1 MFICY
6 YLDLIVLSCRRN
18 SKRSKHLRLPSERLG
33 CQKWTNLISQA
44 WARLRC
50 RRQKPRQKLALYLF
64 RLKRVAKLAG
74 RQLAHHGCDPT
85 HSISTA
91 SRQKKASLGRKM
103 LRGTSPNMVQT
114 LYQKHRWAKS
124 IILWCV
130 LLTWFWPFLKPS
142 FLPSFL
148 CLAALRWRITSN
160 LSIPWNFVMINY
172 CYRLSTAARC
182 EIYTIF
188 FFFEVVNFQL
198 SFFTK
203 LTFFILKK
211 SLRQSYCFFCL
222 GRLDYGEN
230 SSAATYGHHRRAF
243 VFECRLS
250 GLCWLCTKYSATP
263 CIRFTWQWILRV
275 QVPQVPRPL
284 F

>member
-33 CQKWTNLISQA
+33 CQKWTSLISQA

-130 LLTWFWPFLKPS
+130 LLTLFWPLIKPS
-142 FLPSFL
+142 FVLLL
-148 CLAALRWRITSN
+148 CVEELQVICQSPEILWWLITAIAWALQQDVRSLLFN
-160 LSIPWNFVMINY
+160 
-172 CYRLSTAARC
+172 
-182 EIYTIF
+182 IF
-188 FFFEVVNFQL
+188 FSKVSIFSVFLYKANFFYF
-198 SFFTK
+198 
-203 LTFFILKK
+203 KK
-211 SLRQSYCFFCL
+211 IPFA
-222 GRLDYGEN
+222 N
-230 SSAATYGHHRRAF
+230 PTVIF
-243 VFECRLS
+243 V
-250 GLCWLCTKYSATP
+250 
-263 CIRFTWQWILRV
+263 
-275 QVPQVPRPL
+275 
-284 F
+284 